1 MKPKKRKKEIEHE
14 RGSSNVFADLGVEN
28 PEEDLAKST
37 LIAKISRIIKSKKLT
52 QTQVATI
59 LGVNQPRISSLL
71 SGNLDLF
78 SIDMLMNF
86 LKALGQDVEITV
98 KPKPRNRKQAHLS
111 VYIPASIPA
120 NVIPIAAKPH

>member
-1 MKPKKRKKEIEHE
+1 MKPKKAKKKIEHE
-14 RGSSNVFADLGVEN
+14 CGSSNVFADLGVEN
-28 PEEDLAKST
+28 PEEDLAKSI
-37 LIAKISRIIKSKKLT
+37 LIAKISRIIRYKKLT

-86 LKALGQDVEITV
+86 LKSLGQDVEIMV
-98 KPKPRNRKQAHLS
+98 KPKPSRRKHARLS
-111 VYIPASIPA
+111 VVSSREMNSVPMAASTR
-120 NVIPIAAKPH
+120 

>member
-1 MKPKKRKKEIEHE
+1 MKPKKIKKEIEHE

-28 PEEDLAKST
+28 PEEDFARCI
-37 LIAKISRIIKSKKLT
+37 LIAKISRIIRSKKLT

-78 SIDMLMNF
+78 SIDTLINF
-86 LKALGQDVEITV
+86 LKSLGQDIEIMV
-98 KPKPRNRKQAHLS
+98 KPKPSRRKH
-111 VYIPASIPA
+111 
-120 NVIPIAAKPH
+120 AAQTSLPYQPHEI